1 MITIVMIITTR
12 LRVIGM
18 VEIAVTQLMQTLT
31 KTFTV
36 QSVLL
41 VKSHH
46 RIVWTPGLMMSIVMT
61 TITKLLVNGMVR
73 IAVASPI
80 LTQTRTA
87 TVKTVI
93 ACRQRP
99 QQQLQPPIQQS
110 PVKTKLKQVNAKSGS
125 RSANAATML
134 LL

>member
-1 MITIVMIITTR
+1 MNFVVTASYQTWIVLLHGFMITIVMIITTR

-18 VEIAVTQLMQTLT
+18 VEIAVTQLMQMLT
-31 KTFTV
+31 KTFTA

-46 RIVWTPGLMMSIVMT
+46 QIVWTPGLMMSIVMT
-61 TITKLLVNGMVR
+61 TITKLLVNGMVE

-87 TVKTVI
+87 TVKI
-93 ACRQRP
+93 
-99 QQQLQPPIQQS
+99 
-110 PVKTKLKQVNAKSGS
+110 VKHV
-125 RSANAATML
+125 
-134 LL
+134 